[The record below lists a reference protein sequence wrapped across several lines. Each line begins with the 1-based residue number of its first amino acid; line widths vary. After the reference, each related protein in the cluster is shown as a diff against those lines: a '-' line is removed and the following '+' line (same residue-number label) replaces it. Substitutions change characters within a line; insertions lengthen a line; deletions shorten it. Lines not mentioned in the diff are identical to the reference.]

1 MNPAA
6 EPDRL
11 ARAPPG
17 WSSPVAVT
25 SRMRKRGNNGSTRV
39 SDEQWQSWWPAACWP
54 ISGCSARRRAPQ
66 SKRTRRPNILLIL
79 VDEMRFPSV
88 FPGGVSTPD
97 QYLAQYMPN
106 LFHLWQHG
114 VKFESYY
121 GSGNACS
128 PARATIKTG
137 LYPHQQWLLATRT
150 RHLAVAPDGLSDV
163 REVAAQVRISNS
175 VHREMASFGCARR
188 RKPRWVSRRLRI
200 PGDDQS
206 RTRSVTTVKGRT
218 RTGR

>member
-39 SDEQWQSWWPAACWP
+39 SDEQWQAGGRRLAGRSRDVRPGVERRSRKNSAP
-54 ISGCSARRRAPQ
+54 EHPVDSGRRDAVPERVPRRRFHARSVPGAVHAEPVPPVAARGEVRELLRLGQRMQSRARDNQDRPIPAPA
-66 SKRTRRPNILLIL
+66 
-79 VDEMRFPSV
+79 VVAGDA
-88 FPGGVSTPD
+88 D
-97 QYLAQYMPN
+97 
-106 LFHLWQHG
+106 
-114 VKFESYY
+114 
-121 GSGNACS
+121 
-128 PARATIKTG
+128 
-137 LYPHQQWLLATRT
+137 

-200 PGDDQS
+200 PGDDHPGPDRLQ
-206 RTRSVTTVKGRT
+206 R
-218 RTGR
+218 